1 MCAIQGV
8 IDWVEFVSDQVC
20 TILFIFLWTPIKYNL
35 KRIRRF
41 DSVSKAHQTLLGVCV
56 KCDMS
61 TSGSNKRENIVY
73 RRTEKRLFMSRALRI
88 LDTFD
93 TKLKSVIGENAEI
106 NDLLGYTETQQK
118 NITSHTDDDAEFYHD
133 EEEWTE
139 KKLE

>member
-1 MCAIQGV
+1 
-8 IDWVEFVSDQVC
+8 
-20 TILFIFLWTPIKYNL
+20 
-35 KRIRRF
+35 
-41 DSVSKAHQTLLGVCV
+41 
-56 KCDMS
+56 MS
-61 TSGSNKRENIVY
+61 TSGSNKRETIVY
-73 RRTEKRLFMSRALRI
+73 RRTEKRLFMSRTLRI

-118 NITSHTDDDAEFYHD
+118 NITSHTDDDDAEFYHD

>member
-1 MCAIQGV
+1 
-8 IDWVEFVSDQVC
+8 
-20 TILFIFLWTPIKYNL
+20 
-35 KRIRRF
+35 
-41 DSVSKAHQTLLGVCV
+41 
-56 KCDMS
+56 
-61 TSGSNKRENIVY
+61 
-73 RRTEKRLFMSRALRI
+73 MSRALRI